1 MLLEAG
7 SAVEAK
13 VPGDGSTPLHYASHA
28 GCNEM
33 VEVLLAAGAKVDV
46 PRIFEQQFLGTTTM
60 GGDGATALL
69 VACETMSMSVGAAV
83 AMARADGKVEP
94 SKAAHVAVVRALLEA
109 DAAGAKELAAQVSTR
124 LSVPDARVKIKTLQL
139 ILNTLTS
146 PHRTPGS
153 KFRPAIQSAAQEFIA
168 SLVEFE
174 CEPDPQFGD
183 KPAKIVRNTH
193 SRRNGADSKS

>member
-1 MLLEAG
+1 MVGPQVVSITTNDDERPDPE
-7 SAVEAK
+7 VEES
-13 VPGDGSTPLHYASHA
+13 V
-28 GCNEM
+28 
-33 VEVLLAAGAKVDV
+33 VL
-46 PRIFEQQFLGTTTM
+46 
-60 GGDGATALL
+60 
-69 VACETMSMSVGAAV
+69 
-83 AMARADGKVEP
+83 
-94 SKAAHVAVVRALLEA
+94 ALLEA

-193 SRRNGADSKS
+193 SRRNGADSKP

>member
-1 MLLEAG
+1 MVGPQVVSITTNDDERPDPQ
-7 SAVEAK
+7 VEE
-13 VPGDGSTPLHYASHA
+13 S
-28 GCNEM
+28 
-33 VEVLLAAGAKVDV
+33 
-46 PRIFEQQFLGTTTM
+46 
-60 GGDGATALL
+60 
-69 VACETMSMSVGAAV
+69 
-83 AMARADGKVEP
+83 
-94 SKAAHVAVVRALLEA
+94 VVRALLEA

-153 KFRPAIQSAAQEFIA
+153 KFRPAIQSTAQEFIA

-183 KPAKIVRNTH
+183 KPAKIVRTQSTLLFVG
-193 SRRNGADSKS
+193 SRFDPKPRDTA